1 MARRDI
7 PPGFQY
13 NPKTRGAVN
22 PATGETLS
30 RRQLE
35 APRIARE
42 MGFQVT
48 TGIFERKA
56 GKRKAEGL
64 APLPRRLKVHY
75 AGYGNQRIELTGQQR
90 YHAANLSHAVQIV
103 AVIAARWPNAEVY
116 IKAHGRSP
124 QTNYRGRR
132 GRQWMALSEFFR
144 AGGIQQ
150 ELPRLLARDTALL
163 QYGSTDR
170 YDVIVRRTAP

>member
-1 MARRDI
+1 MARQDV

-13 NPKTRGAVN
+13 DPKTRGAVN
-22 PATGETLS
+22 PATGETIS
-30 RRQLE
+30 RRQLD
-35 APRIARE
+35 AVRIARE
-42 MGFQVT
+42 MGFTVT
-48 TGIFERKA
+48 TSIYERKA

-75 AGYGNQRIELTGQQR
+75 AGYGNQRIELTGQGR

-103 AVIAARWPNAEVY
+103 AVLAARYPNAEVY

-124 QTNYRGRR
+124 QTNYRGRH
-132 GRQWMALSEFFR
+132 GRQWMALSGFFR

-150 ELPRLLARDTALL
+150 ELPRIAAQDSALL
-163 QYGSTDR
+163 KYGSTDR
-170 YDVIVRRTAP
+170 YDVIVRKTAP